1 MIQANLI
8 ITLSLGSIETDHV
21 ISEPCYN
28 EVTFYRH
35 IVKIINL
42 GAMARPC
49 YIENRII
56 MRRIIMR
63 LRCNSMVSS
72 PILSVGGFVMI

>member
-1 MIQANLI
+1 M
-8 ITLSLGSIETDHV
+8 LSLGSIETDRV

-35 IVKIINL
+35 SKIINL

-49 YIENRII
+49 YIEKRII

-63 LRCNSMVSS
+63 LKCTAKL
-72 PILSVGGFVMI
+72 ICAFVFA